1 MCLLFLARYN
11 IEEMCTSE
19 GVLGVPVNEGD
30 EADPV
35 HLVDAMKEALK
46 EVYEGAHLSD
56 APLWK
61 QVEEVLQSQR
71 APDTDDN
78 SVDESNDLI
87 NFQERKIIP
96 QDTI

>member
-71 APDTDDN
+71 A
-78 SVDESNDLI
+78 
-87 NFQERKIIP
+87 
-96 QDTI
+96 